1 MTVAVTPIGCVR
13 GGRSEPIDDDWGA
26 VEATIA
32 LDPAVVDPDATLG
45 LDAFSHV
52 TVLFHF
58 DRLSPDKIQRGARR
72 PRGNPAW
79 PMVGILA
86 QRGAPR
92 PNRLGITT
100 CELLG
105 VDGLTVRVRGLDA
118 IDGTPILDI
127 KPHMTGFAPRGAVRE
142 PAWVGELMAGYWTGP
157 S

>member
-1 MTVAVTPIGCVR
+1 MTIAVTPIGYVR
-13 GGRSEPIDDDWGA
+13 GGRSEPIDDDWGT
-26 VEATIA
+26 VECTIA

-58 DRLSPDKIQRGARR
+58 DRLAPDKVQRGARR
-72 PRGNPAW
+72 PRGNPDW

-86 QRGAPR
+86 QRGSPR

-127 KPHMTGFAPRGAVRE
+127 KPHMTGFAPRGDVRE